1 MSRSFLGWYPV
12 VVLSCL
18 LLLGGFGPAVN
29 AELIENF
36 DDPGTTAFSLDN
48 SSGSPPAVMNG
59 GATGNFARL
68 TNLDGSNNNS
78 IAFDEEPTQTGPAP
92 GGLRLAFDFRMTDDQ
107 ANADAGGCCGSAA
120 DGLGLGVFATDA
132 YGTSGPINPGA
143 SDGDWERPVFAAAF
157 AVGFDIF
164 QNIDVVSLNWDG
176 VQVAEADVQAELDLN
191 SGRFHRAVVTLT
203 PSGTDALATMDII
216 QDVQGLTILHNIFAD
231 QLVPGLDLANLPGYR
246 LMAGG
251 RTGGAFAA
259 GDIDN
264 IALITI
270 PVPEPTTIVLL
281 GLGSILLLVVRRR
294 AA

>member
-1 MSRSFLGWYPV
+1 MSRTFFGWYPV

-18 LLLGGFGPAVN
+18 LLVGILGPVAD

-36 DDPGTTAFSLDN
+36 DDPGTTPFSFDTT
-48 SSGSPPAVMNG
+48 SGSPPAVIDG
-59 GATGNFARL
+59 GATGNLARL

-107 ANADAGGCCGSAA
+107 ANADAGGCCDSAA
-120 DGLGLGVFATDA
+120 DGIGIGLFATDA

-143 SDGDWERPVFAAAF
+143 GDGDWERPAFAAAF

-203 PSGTDALATMDII
+203 PSGTDALVTMDII
-216 QDVQGLTILHNIFAD
+216 RDVQGITILHNIFAD

-251 RTGGAFAA
+251 RTGGAYAA

-264 IALITI
+264 IALISI
-270 PVPEPTTIVLL
+270 PEPTTIVLL
-281 GLGSILLLVVRRR
+281 GLGGILLLVVRRR